1 MVDDPSSDR
10 HHAEKRGYTTAQ
22 AAHYLGISEWV
33 LRDEM
38 RNDRIVAKKRGTST
52 IFDKTELDR
61 YFDALPER

>member
-1 MVDDPSSDR
+1 MSDDSNTTLITD
-10 HHAEKRGYTTAQ
+10 KRGYTTAQ

-52 IFDKTELDR
+52 IFDKAELDR
-61 YFDALPER
+61 YFDNLPER